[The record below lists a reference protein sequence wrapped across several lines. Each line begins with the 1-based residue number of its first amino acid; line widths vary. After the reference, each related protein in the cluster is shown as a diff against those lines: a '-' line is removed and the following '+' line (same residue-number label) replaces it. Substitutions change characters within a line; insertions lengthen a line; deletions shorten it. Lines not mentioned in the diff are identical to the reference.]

1 MLAGFGAGFS
11 MQLAL
16 QFHKNKNFKNYKE
29 VMNTEILKNINNI
42 LIKNFNFKKKINLN
56 TDLSKI
62 KNWDSLKHLD
72 FIMQLEKSLKLNLI

>member
-1 MLAGFGAGFS
+1 
-11 MQLAL
+11 
-16 QFHKNKNFKNYKE
+16 
-29 VMNTEILKNINNI
+29 MNTEILKNINNI

-72 FIMQLEKSLKLNLI
+72 FIMQLEKSF

>member
-1 MLAGFGAGFS
+1 

-16 QFHKNKNFKNYKE
+16 RISQKQNFKNYKE

-42 LIKNFNFKKKINLN
+42 LIKNFNFKKKNKLKN

-72 FIMQLEKSLKLNLI
+72 FIMQLEKSFKN

>member
-1 MLAGFGAGFS
+1 
-11 MQLAL
+11 
-16 QFHKNKNFKNYKE
+16 
-29 VMNTEILKNINNI
+29 MNTEILKNINNI

-72 FIMQLEKSLKLNLI
+72 FIMQLEKSFKIKFNLEENYKIKIIKDFVAKIKIKQKNNEKKN